1 MVVAQKRQYQ
11 VEQLPKPQRE
21 VKPKPK
27 AKPKAKLATR
37 IKPVILVALGF
48 AMAFLVVSRYAT
60 IAETHQ
66 QILELEKR
74 LDQALKQTELLKLEL
89 AASED
94 LKRVEEIAKNQLH
107 MDYPD
112 QTQIQY
118 VELPEDG
125 VEQTQAEVVKHHKTD
140 IWDLILRLID

>member
-1 MVVAQKRQYQ
+1 MVKS
-11 VEQLPKPQRE
+11 
-21 VKPKPK
+21 
-27 AKPKAKLATR
+27 
-37 IKPVILVALGF
+37 VILVALWF
-48 AMAFLVVSRYAT
+48 AMAFLVVSRHAT
-60 IAETHQ
+60 ISENHQ
-66 QILELEKR
+66 QILELEKE

-94 LKRVEEIAKNQLH
+94 LKKIEEIAKNQLH

-118 VELPEDG
+118 VELPEDEG
-125 VEQTQAEVVKHHKTD
+125 EQEQAEVVKHQEMD